1 MDELSHDQLK
11 QKVRDL
17 EKYRNIYAASPVG
30 IGLARN
36 RIIKWGNNAL
46 HDMLGYEPD
55 ALMDKNVRM
64 IYPDEATYE
73 QVGQVLYTGLKKK
86 GIDQLETQWITR
98 DGRIIDCHLQASTLD
113 PRNPSK
119 GVLFAAMDISKRKQ
133 TEKAL
138 RESEAQKMAILEASI
153 DWIRHVDKDMKIL
166 WHNKIIAEAL
176 QLPAEKILGR
186 PCYAVLH
193 DRNTPCRGCPT
204 VKAMKSGRI
213 ERAVM
218 HRPGFYGADSEVY
231 WEAYSVPLKDE
242 NGEIV
247 SFIQISKDISDQVQA
262 MEALRESREKYRQ
275 LFESESDAVMIFDG
289 KTLRFEEAN
298 QATLDLYG
306 YSREEFLALT
316 VLDISNE
323 KDKTRDTVQ
332 RIIGNDPASK
342 RVSLRYFKKKDGSL
356 FPGEVFSGTFK
367 SGNQTKIIGAVR
379 DITERLQAE
388 EKIHALTQEQMKAQ
402 EKERLKI
409 SRYLHD
415 QVAQDLSTLRIGCET
430 LFDSQPDTPVAVRQ
444 KVNEMSGILQ
454 NTISAVRNLS
464 YDLRPPGMDHLGLAR
479 TLMQYCEDFSKKYD
493 LQIDYHSAGMEDL
506 ETDYETEINLFRVAQ
521 EALNNINLHAA
532 ASRVTIRLVAS
543 FPSIIMRI
551 EDNGKGFDVEDRL
564 IKAAGERRMGL
575 GNLQERVRLLNGNL
589 KIQSRPQAGTKIL
602 VEIPFK
608 EKKSDLETK
617 HTHH

>member
-1 MDELSHDQLK
+1 
-11 QKVRDL
+11 
-17 EKYRNIYAASPVG
+17 
-30 IGLARN
+30 
-36 RIIKWGNNAL
+36 
-46 HDMLGYEPD
+46 
-55 ALMDKNVRM
+55 
-64 IYPDEATYE
+64 
-73 QVGQVLYTGLKKK
+73 
-86 GIDQLETQWITR
+86 
-98 DGRIIDCHLQASTLD
+98 
-113 PRNPSK
+113 
-119 GVLFAAMDISKRKQ
+119 
-133 TEKAL
+133 
-138 RESEAQKMAILEASI
+138 MAILDASI

-166 WHNKIIAEAL
+166 WHNKITADAL
-176 QLPAEKILGR
+176 QLPSEKILGR
-186 PCYAVLH
+186 PCYGVLH

-204 VKAMKSGRI
+204 VKAMKSGCI

-218 HRPGFYGADSEVY
+218 HRPGFYGTDAEVY

-242 NGEIV
+242 TGEIV
-247 SFIQISKDISDQVQA
+247 SFIQISKDITDQVQA

-289 KTLRFEEAN
+289 ETLQFEEAN
-298 QATLDLYG
+298 QATLGLYG
-306 YSREEFLALT
+306 YTREEFLALT

-332 RIIGNDPASK
+332 RIISNDPGSK
-342 RVSLRYFKKKDGSL
+342 RVSLRYFKKKDGSV

-367 SGNQTKIIGAVR
+367 SGHQTKIIGAVR

-402 EKERLKI
+402 EKERLEI

-415 QVAQDLSTLRIGCET
+415 QVAQDLSTLRISCET
-430 LFDSQPDTPVAVRQ
+430 LFDSQPAAPMAVRQ
-444 KVNEMSGILQ
+444 KVAEMSGILQ

-479 TLMQYCEDFSKKYD
+479 TLMQYCEDFSKKHD

-506 ETDYETEINLFRVAQ
+506 KTDYETEINLFRVAQ

-532 ASRVTIRLVAS
+532 ASRVAIRLVAS

-551 EDNGKGFDVEDRL
+551 EDNGKGFDVERSL

-575 GNLQERVRLLNGNL
+575 GNMQERVRLLNGNL
-589 KIQSRPQAGTKIL
+589 KIKSRPQAGTKIL
-602 VEIPFK
+602 VRIPFK
-608 EKKSDLETK
+608 ENKSDLKTR

>member
-1 MDELSHDQLK
+1 MDELSHDDLK

-17 EKYRNIYAASPVG
+17 KKYRSIFAASPVG

-36 RIIKWGNNAL
+36 RIIKWGNKAL

-55 ALMDKNVRM
+55 VLTDKNVRM

-73 QVGQVLYTGLKKK
+73 QVGHVLYTGLKKK

-113 PRNPSK
+113 PRDPSK

-133 TEKAL
+133 TEHAL

-166 WHNKIIAEAL
+166 WHNKITAEVL
-176 QLPAEKILGR
+176 QLPSEKILGR

-218 HRPGFYGADSEVY
+218 HRPGFYGTDAEVY

-242 NGEIV
+242 TGEIV
-247 SFIQISKDISDQVQA
+247 SFIQISKDITDQVQA

-289 KTLRFEEAN
+289 ETLRFEEAN

-306 YSREEFLALT
+306 YTREEFLALT

-323 KDKTRDTVQ
+323 KGKTRDTVQ
-332 RIIGNDPASK
+332 RIISNDPGSK
-342 RVSLRYFKKKDGSL
+342 RVSLRYFKKKDGAV

-402 EKERLKI
+402 EKERLEI

-430 LFDSQPDTPVAVRQ
+430 LFDSQPAAPVVVRQ
-444 KVNEMSGILQ
+444 KVTEMSGILQ
-454 NTISAVRNLS
+454 KTISAVRNLS

-479 TLMQYCEDFSKKYD
+479 TLLQYCDDFSKKHN

-506 ETDYETEINLFRVAQ
+506 KTDYETEINLFRVAQ

-543 FPSIIMRI
+543 FPRIIMRI
-551 EDNGKGFDVEDRL
+551 EDNGKGFDVEGSL

-575 GNLQERVRLLNGNL
+575 GNMQERVRLLNGNL

-602 VEIPFK
+602 VEIPFE
-608 EKKSDLETK
+608 EKKSDLKTR